1 MAESNYVIIEDPTSL
16 IREYVLGL
24 LSERKGT
31 KMGHRQFDEELI
43 NTLIE
48 HCTHF
53 YKHRSDLRTPVL
65 FERAYTKFVLSKL
78 RKAEEADCEDFVLV
92 FMEDAEE
99 EADN

>member
-1 MAESNYVIIEDPTSL
+1 MAESNYVIVEDPTSH

-53 YKHRSDLRTPVL
+53 YKHRSDLTTPVL
-65 FERAYTKFVLSKL
+65 FERAYKKFVLSKL

-99 EADN
+99 ADN